1 MHITLGGIMVVR
13 LKIFWILTVL
23 VMVFL
28 MLIGCHNNQDYPLDL
43 KQQDESSTIIENQKI
58 HDSESEDGCS
68 YGEIIYV
75 PIYSSIFH
83 YKDLRTYELSATLS
97 IHNIDMEKPIKVTK
111 VDYYNTDGELIKNF
125 AKDSLEL
132 KPFQTVHFVI
142 EEDDT
147 SGGTGAN
154 FLVEWVSD
162 SEVCSPLVEAVM
174 ISTSGQQGISFTTT
188 GKVIKTYSNK

>member
-1 MHITLGGIMVVR
+1 MLVR
-13 LKIFWILTVL
+13 LKIVGIMVAVVCLILV
-23 VMVFL
+23 
-28 MLIGCHNNQDYPLDL
+28 GCQNNQENLPNTENLGENPTNTENQGISD
-43 KQQDESSTIIENQKI
+43 DESEADFN
-58 HDSESEDGCS
+58 

-83 YKDLRTYELSATLS
+83 YKDLRTYDLSATLS
-97 IHNIDMEKPIKVTK
+97 IHNVDMENSIRLTK

-125 AKDSLEL
+125 ASEGLEL
-132 KPFQTVHFVI
+132 KPFQTVHFLI

-188 GKVIKTYSNK
+188 GKVIKTSGSE